1 MLWQGK
7 AYSPEEARAAK
18 EAKARYAMAA

>member
-7 AYSPEEARAAK
+7 AYSPEEARAAR